1 MITKWVRWDF
11 FQQINFCHSCEDRN
25 LNIKQ
30 ILNNNKF
37 PTFVGMKINFSMKTI
52 IHKAN
57 TRGYAD
63 HGWLKSHHTFS
74 FASYQ
79 NVERNNFGLLR
90 VLNDDVVQPKMGF
103 GTHPHQN
110 MEIISIPLK
119 GALSHKDS
127 MGNKRAIEVSEVQV
141 MSAGTGITHSEFNDS
156 KTDEVNFLQLWIIP
170 EEMSVKPNY
179 EQREFPVEGKKNRLQ
194 TVVAPKD
201 RLEGN
206 ALPISQQAYIY
217 RATLDTGNSIDIELK
232 SENNGVYIFVVD
244 GEINVGGNLL
254 SNRDAIGIN
263 ETNRVSIESNKN
275 SELVI
280 IEVPMN

>member
-1 MITKWVRWDF
+1 
-11 FQQINFCHSCEDRN
+11 
-25 LNIKQ
+25 
-30 ILNNNKF
+30 
-37 PTFVGMKINFSMKTI
+37 MKTI
-52 IHKAN
+52 LHKAD

-74 FASYQ
+74 FAGYQ
-79 NVERNNFGLLR
+79 NPERMNFGMLR

-110 MEIISIPLK
+110 MEIISIPLQ

-127 MGNKRAIEVSEVQV
+127 MGNKRAIEVGEVQV
-141 MSAGTGITHSEFNDS
+141 MSAGTGLTHSEFNDS

-170 EEMSVKPNY
+170 EQMSVEPNY
-179 EQREFPVEGKKNRLQ
+179 EQRKFSESGQKNQLQ

-201 RLEGN
+201 KLEGE

-217 RATLDTGNSIDIELK
+217 RSQLEANNTLHINLK
-232 SENNGVYIFVVD
+232 SKDNGLYVFVAD
-244 GEINVGGNLL
+244 GSISTNSTTLNK
-254 SNRDAIGIN
+254 RDAIGIS
-263 ETNRVSIESNKN
+263 ETNAVEILANIDSD
-275 SELVI
+275 LVI

>member
-1 MITKWVRWDF
+1 
-11 FQQINFCHSCEDRN
+11 
-25 LNIKQ
+25 
-30 ILNNNKF
+30 
-37 PTFVGMKINFSMKTI
+37 MKSI
-52 IHKAN
+52 IHKSH

-63 HGWLKSHHTFS
+63 HGWLKSYHTFS

-79 NVERNNFGLLR
+79 DSERMNFGMLR
-90 VLNDDVVQPKMGF
+90 VLNDDLVQPKMGF

-127 MGNKRAIEVSEVQV
+127 MGNKRAIEVGEVQV
-141 MSAGTGITHSEFNDS
+141 MSAGTGLTHSEFNDS

-179 EQREFPVEGKKNRLQ
+179 EQRAFPIEGQKNQLQ

-201 RLEGN
+201 KKEGD

-217 RATLDTGNSIDIELK
+217 RTTLDSNNSIDLNLK
-232 SENNGVYIFVVD
+232 SRQNGVYIFVVD
-244 GEINVGGNLL
+244 GEVTIEGQSL
-254 SNRDAIGIN
+254 SKRDAIGVYD
-263 ETNRVSIESNKN
+263 TDKVSISAHKN
-275 SELVI
+275 SELI
-280 IEVPMN
+280 LIEVPMQ